1 MIAGLY
7 TYAATALVAAALGG
21 AGAWKVQGWRF
32 AAQDAQRLEAQAE
45 ATRINEKAASA
56 ASTSF
61 ETKKASNETRY
72 RTITVE
78 VEKIVDRPVYL
89 QQCIDDDGLR
99 LINSQIRREAP
110 PGQPGLKLPRPGAPG
125 GHDGQTGGAV
135 GGADGAAVPGLPG
148 QS

>member
-32 AAQDAQRLEAQAE
+32 AAQDAQRLEDQAE
-45 ATRINEKAASA
+45 ATRFNEQAASA
-56 ASTSF
+56 ASTGF
-61 ETKKASNETRY
+61 EVKKASNETRY
-72 RTITVE
+72 RTITIE

-125 GHDGQTGGAV
+125 GQDGQTGGAV
-135 GGADGAAVPGLPG
+135 GGADGAAVPRLPG

>member
-21 AGAWKVQGWRF
+21 AGAWKVQGWRC

-99 LINSQIRREAP
+99 LINSQIRRETP

-125 GHDGQTGGAV
+125 GHDRQTGSAV
-135 GGADGAAVPGLPG
+135 GGADGAAVPRLPG
-148 QS
+148 

>member
-1 MIAGLY
+1 MLPGLY
-7 TYAATALVAAALGG
+7 TYVATALVAAALGG

-89 QQCIDDDGLR
+89 QQCLDDDGLR
-99 LINSQIRREAP
+99 LINSQIRRETP
-110 PGQPGLKLPRPGAPG
+110 PGQLGLKLPRPGAPG
-125 GHDGQTGGAV
+125 GHDGQKGGAV